1 MCYTVAA
8 YSKVKD
14 ITHDFPELLKDV
26 QLLENT
32 QLGSWIVAHQHP
44 PVPVIYYHR
53 TEHVLACRTMEWGI
67 IPHYIK
73 NATQFADKRSSMLN
87 ARSEKIIDDTQ
98 SYWYT
103 IRNRR
108 CLVPVAGI
116 LEYRTVAGIKSKIP
130 YYIYDKELQP
140 IYLPGLYAVAE
151 LVDENTGELIK
162 LASFTLVT
170 RKANSLLMAI
180 HNSGTNAGRMPLFL
194 PLPLAKLWLKEGLN
208 TQDLRQ
214 LITYEHPTDALKY
227 HTVFPPKRFTELDN
241 GNYFTNK
248 FDYGIADLVL

>member
-1 MCYTVAA
+1 MCYTVVA
-8 YSKVKD
+8 YPKVKD
-14 ITHDFPELLKDV
+14 ITHDFPELLKDI

-32 QLGSWIVAHQHP
+32 QLSNWIVGHQHP
-44 PVPVIYYHR
+44 SVPVIYYHR

-73 NATQFADKRSSMLN
+73 KAAQFADKRSSMLN
-87 ARSEKIIDDTQ
+87 ARSEKIIGDTQ

-116 LEYRTVAGIKSKIP
+116 LEYRTVPGIKSKIP
-130 YYIYDKELQP
+130 YYVYNKEQQP
-140 IYLPGLYAVAE
+140 LYLPGLYAVAE
-151 LVDENTGELIK
+151 LIDENTGELIK

-194 PLPLAKLWLKEGLN
+194 PLNLAKTWLQEGLN
-208 TQDLRQ
+208 AHDLQQ
-214 LITYEHPTDALKY
+214 LLAYEHPSEALNY
-227 HTVFPPKRFTELDN
+227 HTVFPPKRIAALDN
-241 GNYFTNK
+241 SNDFTNK